1 MSAEEYADRD
11 IRAPLISMPKFD
23 MVSLTPAGR
32 SLAIAEPASAVSD
45 SKGNPLPRGEE
56 ALFAPDVES
65 LALRIEANRN
75 SAGLTHMAFD
85 GGNAHRLRLAFDVA
99 EP

>member
-11 IRAPLISMPKFD
+11 IRSPLVSMPKFN
-23 MVSLTPAGR
+23 MVSFTPAGR
-32 SLAIAEPASAVSD
+32 SLAVAEAASAVSD
-45 SKGNPLPRGEE
+45 SEGNPLPRGEE
-56 ALFAPDVES
+56 ALFAPNVEG
-65 LALRIEANRN
+65 LAVRIEANRN
-75 SAGLTHMAFD
+75 GARLTHVAFD

>member
-11 IRAPLISMPKFD
+11 IRSPLVSMPEFD
-23 MVSLTPAGR
+23 MVRLTPAGR
-32 SLAIAEPASAVSD
+32 SLAVAEAASTVSD

-56 ALFAPDVES
+56 ALFAPNVES
-65 LALRIEANRN
+65 LTLGIEANRN
-75 SAGLTHMAFD
+75 RAGLTHVTFD
-85 GGNAHRLRLAFDVA
+85 DGNAHGLGLAFDVA